1 MGNTRVSDGRVRRGI
16 EPIVAAI
23 LLIVITVVAA
33 VLLYIWFNGYLSS
46 TTSKV
51 SQVSVPEE
59 LQIVNVA
66 VLYSSG
72 SPSSIVA
79 YIQNIVAYIQN
90 VGSIP
95 ATINQ
100 AYVLNVTTGNVI
112 CAISSSSM
120 SYNIPPSSP
129 TASSTAVPASGL
141 TVPSGTAAELI
152 LSLSSCS
159 LAPNT
164 YYVLKLVTA
173 RGTQV
178 TYQFS
183 T

>member
-1 MGNTRVSDGRVRRGI
+1 VRRGI

-23 LLIVITVVAA
+23 LLIVITVVAT

-59 LQIVNVA
+59 LQIVNVT

-72 SPSSIVA
+72 SPSYLI
-79 YIQNIVAYIQN
+79 AYIQN

-129 TASSTAVPASGL
+129 TASSTPVPASGL
-141 TVPSGTAAELI
+141 TIPSGTAAELI

-164 YYVLKLVTA
+164 YYVLKLVTVK
-173 RGTQV
+173 GTQV

>member
-1 MGNTRVSDGRVRRGI
+1 MGNTGVLGGRVRRGI

-33 VLLYIWFNGYLSS
+33 VLLYIWFNGYLST

-51 SQVSVPEE
+51 SQISAPEE

-72 SPSSIVA
+72 SPSYLI
-79 YIQNIVAYIQN
+79 AYIQN
-90 VGSIP
+90 VDSIP

-100 AYVLNVTTGNVI
+100 AYVLNATTLNVV
-112 CAISSSSM
+112 CVPSLL
-120 SYNIPPSSP
+120 YYYIPPSSP
-129 TASSTAVPASGL
+129 SSIGTAVPASGL
-141 TVPSGTAAELI
+141 TVPSGTAVELI

>member
-1 MGNTRVSDGRVRRGI
+1 MGNTGVLDGRVRRGI

-51 SQVSVPEE
+51 SQISAPEE

-66 VLYSSG
+66 VQYSSG

-79 YIQNIVAYIQN
+79 YIQN

-95 ATINQ
+95 VTINQ

-129 TASSTAVPASGL
+129 SSTGTAVPASGL

-152 LSLSSCS
+152 LSISSCS

>member
-1 MGNTRVSDGRVRRGI
+1 MGNTGVLGGRVRRGI

-66 VLYSSG
+66 LYTSG
-72 SPSSIVA
+72 SSSYLI
-79 YIQNIVAYIQN
+79 AYIQN

-95 ATINQ
+95 VTINQ
-100 AYVLNVTTGNVI
+100 AYVLNATTLNVV
-112 CAISSSSM
+112 CVPSLL
-120 SYNIPPSSP
+120 YYYIPPSSP
-129 TASSTAVPASGL
+129 SSTGTPVPVSGL

-152 LSLSSCS
+152 LSLSSCP